1 MGTWTYFQEVL
12 VVWQLPLHVLI
23 GSGIPFLVLGLE
35 EECTKFVVLLW
46 LIAVRI
52 LGGSRG

>member
-52 LGGSRG
+52 LSGS